1 MQCTLLHAV
10 SHKSAW
16 CIQLDRS
23 MQWKLAQNVPE
34 DGLCLQVNKMLLAG
48 FGETF
53 SEARA
58 STLLQLPFHPRDLTE
73 EEREGAN
80 ITAIVLHGAVYSA
93 RPDVACVLHTH
104 SPYATALAA
113 ADVEFNPEIMQ
124 VRCIAPFARHCI
136 TFSVLTSSLAGNRR
150 FVPQSLVPV
159 TVPTMYHYIILS
171 MHGGFHLKK
180 AQQDSRCH

>member
-1 MQCTLLHAV
+1 MQC
-10 SHKSAW
+10 
-16 CIQLDRS
+16 
-23 MQWKLAQNVPE
+23 KLAQSVPE
-34 DGLCLQVNKMLLAG
+34 GGLCLQVPANKMLLAG

-124 VRCIAPFARHCI
+124 VRCTAPFAWPLHH
-136 TFSVLTSSLAGNRR
+136 LLSSYVISCRK
-150 FVPQSLVPV
+150 QSFC
-159 TVPTMYHYIILS
+159 S
-171 MHGGFHLKK
+171 LK
-180 AQQDSRCH
+180 SRSGHDFNHIS